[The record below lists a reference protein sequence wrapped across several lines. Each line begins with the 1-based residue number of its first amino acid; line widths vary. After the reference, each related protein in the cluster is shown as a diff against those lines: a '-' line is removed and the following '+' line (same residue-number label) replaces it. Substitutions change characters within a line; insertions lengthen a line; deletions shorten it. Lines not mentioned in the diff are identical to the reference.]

1 MEAMIQIQK
10 KATIKLA
17 RRSSARRKKKMMTK
31 MRLAISSLLLT
42 LCLWPGAAQ
51 TPVTQGSD
59 IQSYT
64 KTGQAM
70 PSFSFKTL
78 DGRESKIE
86 DLKGKVVLVN
96 FWATWCGPCR
106 VEMPRMEREIW
117 RKYKTSP
124 DFYMVAIAREQD
136 TEEIVPFRKENG
148 FTFPFAA
155 DQQREIFRLFGNG
168 GIPRSYVIGRDGQ
181 ILFQS
186 MGYNAAEFDKMK
198 KIIEQE
204 LAKGRKAQADK

>member
-1 MEAMIQIQK
+1 
-10 KATIKLA
+10 
-17 RRSSARRKKKMMTK
+17 
-31 MRLAISSLLLT
+31 
-42 LCLWPGAAQ
+42 
-51 TPVTQGSD
+51 
-59 IQSYT
+59 
-64 KTGQAM
+64 M

-78 DGRESKIE
+78 DGKESKLE
-86 DLKGKVVLVN
+86 DLRGKVVLIN

-136 TEEIVPFRKENG
+136 TDEIMPFRKENG

-155 DQQREIFRLFGNG
+155 DPQREIFRLFGNG
-168 GIPRSYVIGRDGQ
+168 GIPRSYVIGRDGR

-204 LAKGRKAQADK
+204 LSKGQKAQAGK